1 MVLKYKNPSCNF
13 LIYTG
18 RRKETPSDE
27 EIARNLAIMQ
37 LKKQKAIEVD
47 AKGGLPT
54 PVQKGMETFPIRPE
68 YERIPGK
75 KG

>member
-1 MVLKYKNPSCNF
+1 
-13 LIYTG
+13 
-18 RRKETPSDE
+18 
-27 EIARNLAIMQ
+27 MQ
-37 LKKQKAIEVD
+37 LKKQKAIDVD

-54 PVQKGMETFPIRPE
+54 PVQKGMETFPIRSE